1 MNDGGAL
8 EDVLQ
13 AAADPADDEH
23 HDLGGREPVE
33 HEVAVDEFGKAPAV
47 DELENDAQIV
57 VDAVEVEDAADV
69 LVIQDRVT
77 ARLLY
82 EKGDQGGVAGVEKL
96 LDDHRTFETRLA
108 GQAGAIDT
116 AHAARAQFLLEDI
129 LAWHGSRVPLRTFYA
144 RDRPYTAPA
153 FKTPM
158 RIMALDIGDRTIGVA
173 CSDEGLILASPV
185 ETIQRRGPKADSIR
199 VDALVKERGVARV
212 IAGLPLTLRG
222 EAGPQ
227 SAKVND
233 FVEVLR
239 RRLKVPVEMFD
250 ERLTTR
256 EAERTLIANDM
267 SRARR
272 KGIIDQMAAVL
283 ILQTWLDARANAQA
297 GPPS

>member
-1 MNDGGAL
+1 
-8 EDVLQ
+8 
-13 AAADPADDEH
+13 
-23 HDLGGREPVE
+23 
-33 HEVAVDEFGKAPAV
+33 
-47 DELENDAQIV
+47 
-57 VDAVEVEDAADV
+57 
-69 LVIQDRVT
+69 
-77 ARLLY
+77 
-82 EKGDQGGVAGVEKL
+82 
-96 LDDHRTFETRLA
+96 
-108 GQAGAIDT
+108 
-116 AHAARAQFLLEDI
+116 
-129 LAWHGSRVPLRTFYA
+129 
-144 RDRPYTAPA
+144 
-153 FKTPM
+153 M

-272 KGIIDQMAAVL
+272 KGLIDQMAAVL